1 MVNQAMFAN
10 YGLIFGEQLK
20 KLAGGRATAI
30 TLVMATNVVVTNSAG
45 LLVGPLLKKM
55 AIRTL
60 CFIAIFLVGSGLI
73 ICSFSTE
80 IWHICIGYGVI
91 TGMFTNYF
99 LFLSFMYSDRRPML
113 LLHLPT
119 PH

>member
-30 TLVMATNVVVTNSAG
+30 TLVMAINVVVTNSAG
-45 LLVGPLLKKM
+45 LLVGPMLKMM

-60 CFIAIFLVGSGLI
+60 CFIAIFFVGSGMI
-73 ICSFSTE
+73 ISSFATA
-80 IWHICIGYGVI
+80 IWQICLGYGVI
-91 TGMFTNYF
+91 SGRQ
-99 LFLSFMYSDRRPML
+99 LKIS
-113 LLHLPT
+113 
-119 PH
+119 